1 MEYLI
6 VRGRLKLIA
15 DDTRPRLA
23 VLVRAMNRLLGVEG
37 ARLAADQVVFRY
49 EGAVG
54 SSREIAEMLREITCC
69 ILGGAAV
76 VVRRVRWEAA
86 LRLRRPAKTAVR
98 APR

>member
-23 VLVRAMNRLLGVEG
+23 VLVRAMNRLLGEEG

-54 SSREIAEMLREITCC
+54 SSRVIAVILRVITCC
-69 ILGGAAV
+69 IKGGAAV
-76 VVRRVRWEAA
+76 VVRRVRWETTRGGGGPARAA
-86 LRLRRPAKTAVR
+86 GR
-98 APR
+98 A

>member
-23 VLVRAMNRLLGVEG
+23 VLVRAMNRLLGEKG

-49 EGAVG
+49 EGTVG
-54 SSREIAEMLREITCC
+54 SSREIAEILREITCC
-69 ILGGAAV
+69 IKGGAV
-76 VVRRVRWEAA
+76 VVRRGRWETT
-86 LRLRRPAKTAVR
+86 LSLRRPAKTAVR